1 MVRLLPRVYMRTES
15 DLRIKLPARI
25 ESSFNLEAIIRFY
38 AFLKY
43 KLKNV
48 EINHKI
54 QYTMVIDT
62 LDNLEKYVSL
72 NPLFTEVVKF
82 INENDLTK
90 LETGK
95 HPIQGDEL
103 FVNIAVA
110 HGKTEEEAT
119 IEAHRQMIDIQIPMN
134 TEETYGYS
142 PVKDLPEVEYDEAK
156 DCTLYPGVKAQ
167 TLVTCKPGQFAIF
180 FPQDGHQPCI
190 GKGDIHK
197 AIFKVKA

>member
-1 MVRLLPRVYMRTES
+1 
-15 DLRIKLPARI
+15 
-25 ESSFNLEAIIRFY
+25 
-38 AFLKY
+38 
-43 KLKNV
+43 
-48 EINHKI
+48 
-54 QYTMVIDT
+54 MVIDT

-72 NPLFTEVVKF
+72 NSLFAEVVKF

-142 PVKDLPEVEYDEAK
+142 PVKDLP
-156 DCTLYPGVKAQ
+156 
-167 TLVTCKPGQFAIF
+167 
-180 FPQDGHQPCI
+180 
-190 GKGDIHK
+190 
-197 AIFKVKA
+197 

>member
-25 ESSFNLEAIIRFY
+25 ESSFNLESIIRFY

-43 KLKNV
+43 KLKKV

-82 INENDLTK
+82 INETDLTK

>member
-1 MVRLLPRVYMRTES
+1 ML
-15 DLRIKLPARI
+15 
-25 ESSFNLEAIIRFY
+25 IRFY

-43 KLKNV
+43 KLKKV

-82 INENDLTK
+82 INETDLTK

-95 HPIQGDEL
+95 HPIQGDDL

-142 PVKDLPEVEYDEAK
+142 PVKDLPEVEYNEAK
-156 DCTLYPGVKAQ
+156 DCTLYRRYRECAHRYLLQGWYGIGWRGSWCRARLDGLSGCCRTGV
-167 TLVTCKPGQFAIF
+167 
-180 FPQDGHQPCI
+180 
-190 GKGDIHK
+190 
-197 AIFKVKA
+197 

>member
-1 MVRLLPRVYMRTES
+1 MIHHSIWRQFPL
-15 DLRIKLPARI
+15 
-25 ESSFNLEAIIRFY
+25 IRFY

-72 NPLFTEVVKF
+72 NPLFAEVVKF

-95 HPIQGDEL
+95 HPILGDDL

-142 PVKDLPEVEYDEAK
+142 PVKDLPEVEYNEAK

>member
-1 MVRLLPRVYMRTES
+1 ML
-15 DLRIKLPARI
+15 
-25 ESSFNLEAIIRFY
+25 IRFY

-43 KLKNV
+43 KLKKV

-82 INENDLTK
+82 INENDL
-90 LETGK
+90 
-95 HPIQGDEL
+95 
-103 FVNIAVA
+103 
-110 HGKTEEEAT
+110 
-119 IEAHRQMIDIQIPMN
+119 
-134 TEETYGYS
+134 
-142 PVKDLPEVEYDEAK
+142 
-156 DCTLYPGVKAQ
+156 TLYPGVKAQ

>member
-25 ESSFNLEAIIRFY
+25 ESSFNLETIIRFY

-43 KLKNV
+43 KLKKV

-95 HPIQGDEL
+95 HPIQGDEF

-142 PVKDLPEVEYDEAK
+142 PVKDLPEVEYNEAK

>member
-1 MVRLLPRVYMRTES
+1 ML
-15 DLRIKLPARI
+15 
-25 ESSFNLEAIIRFY
+25 IRFY

-43 KLKNV
+43 KLKKV

-82 INENDLTK
+82 INETDLTK
-90 LETGK
+90 LETGM
-95 HPIQGDEL
+95 HPIQGDDL

-110 HGKTEEEAT
+110 HGKTEEDAT
-119 IEAHRQMIDIQIPMN
+119 IEAHRQMIDIQIPLN

-142 PVKDLPEVEYDEAK
+142 PVKDLPEVEYNEAK

>member
-1 MVRLLPRVYMRTES
+1 
-15 DLRIKLPARI
+15 
-25 ESSFNLEAIIRFY
+25 
-38 AFLKY
+38 
-43 KLKNV
+43 
-48 EINHKI
+48 
-54 QYTMVIDT
+54 MVIDT

-82 INENDLTK
+82 INETDLTK
-90 LETGK
+90 LET
-95 HPIQGDEL
+95 
-103 FVNIAVA
+103 
-110 HGKTEEEAT
+110 
-119 IEAHRQMIDIQIPMN
+119 HRQMIDIQIPMN

-142 PVKDLPEVEYDEAK
+142 PVKDLPEVEYNEAK